1 MTRAA
6 EVNLPVHEVYAMAD
20 TAKQAKTEAAV
31 AVEVEP
37 KTGVA
42 ASPIPDPF
50 DLKTLVLNPSYLESA
65 KVKRVR
71 PVVTG
76 KPNGQ
81 EFIRVHPS
89 PDYRAAFGMI
99 DMKEDREDYLVVPE
113 LVPQLP
119 GECVI
124 KIIYTTI
131 SRSGIIRLWPV
142 RIAGPD
148 EKDMLWWRSAHDAAN
163 KATTHWVRVKA
174 NMMLGANEY
183 FIAESEIPEPNWAD
197 VAPFQVLLA
206 DAYRTRIVRDLE
218 HPVLK
223 KLRGLA

>member
-1 MTRAA
+1 MVEKT
-6 EVNLPVHEVYAMAD
+6 N
-20 TAKQAKTEAAV
+20 QAKTEAIPAAV
-31 AVEVEP
+31 DTKVE
-37 KTGVA
+37 GA
-42 ASPIPDPF
+42 GNALPDPF
-50 DLKTLVLNPSYLESA
+50 DLSKLALNPSYLETA

-76 KPNGQ
+76 KPNPQ
-81 EFIRVHPS
+81 DFIRVHPDPS
-89 PDYRAAFGMI
+89 YRMVFGML

-113 LVPQLP
+113 LVSALP
-119 GECVI
+119 GEVVV
-124 KIIYTTI
+124 KIIYTTVN
-131 SRSGIIRLWPV
+131 RAGIIRLWPI

-183 FIAESEIPEPNWAD
+183 FIAESEIPDPDWRE

-206 DAYRTRIVRDLE
+206 DAYRTRIIRDLD

>member
-1 MTRAA
+1 
-6 EVNLPVHEVYAMAD
+6 MAD
-20 TAKQAKTEAAV
+20 PAKQAKTEAPA
-31 AVEVEP
+31 EVET
-37 KTGVA
+37 KVESKAEAA
-42 ASPIPDPF
+42 ASSIPDPF
-50 DLKTLVLNPSYLESA
+50 DLSKLALNPSYLESA

-76 KPNGQ
+76 KPNPQ
-81 EFIRVHPS
+81 EFIRVHPDPS
-89 PDYRAAFGMI
+89 YRMAFGML
-99 DMKEDREDYLVVPE
+99 DLKEDREDYLVDPE

-119 GECVI
+119 GEVVV
-124 KIIYTTI
+124 KVIYTTI
-131 SRSGIIRLWPV
+131 NRAGIVRLWPI
-142 RIAGPD
+142 RMPGPD

-163 KATTHWVRVKA
+163 KAMTHWVRVKA

-183 FIAESEIPEPNWAD
+183 FIAESEIPDPDWRE

-206 DAYRTRIVRDLE
+206 DAYRARIIRDLD

>member
-1 MTRAA
+1 
-6 EVNLPVHEVYAMAD
+6 MAD
-20 TAKQAKTEAAV
+20 PAKQAKTEAPA
-31 AVEVEP
+31 EVET
-37 KTGVA
+37 KVESKGEA
-42 ASPIPDPF
+42 ATSSIPDPF
-50 DLKTLVLNPSYLESA
+50 DLSKLALNPSYLESA

-76 KPNGQ
+76 KPNPQ
-81 EFIRVHPS
+81 EFIRVHPDPS
-89 PDYRAAFGMI
+89 YRMAFGML
-99 DMKEDREDYLVVPE
+99 DLKEDREDYLVDPE

-119 GECVI
+119 GEVVV
-124 KIIYTTI
+124 KVIYTTI
-131 SRSGIIRLWPV
+131 NRAGIVRLWPI
-142 RIAGPD
+142 RIPGPD

-163 KATTHWVRVKA
+163 KAMTHWVRVKA

-183 FIAESEIPEPNWAD
+183 FIAESEIPDPDWRE

-206 DAYRTRIVRDLE
+206 DAYRARIIRDLD